1 MTETNPMHE
10 DKDRELVAL
19 CRKGDIDAFEILVRN
34 YQKKMFNMAFRITG
48 SMEDASEVVQDAFV
62 AAYRNLKRFEERSQF
77 STWIYAITVNTA
89 RNRLTQVRTRSRHE
103 IDSLDDPSSA
113 DEDMKK
119 FELAS
124 GDPSALDLL
133 GRKEQKQKVQE
144 CLNRLDQDFREVI
157 VLRDIQGFSYDEIS
171 AMLGI
176 AAGTVKSRIFRARE
190 SVKNC
195 LKKIMGDW

>member
-1 MTETNPMHE
+1 MHE

-62 AAYRNLKRFEERSQF
+62 SAYRNLKRFEERSQF

-89 RNRLTQVRTRSRHE
+89 RNRLTQARTRSRHE
-103 IDSLDDPSSA
+103 TDSLDDPSSA
-113 DEDMKK
+113 GEDMKK
-119 FELAS
+119 FEPAS
-124 GDPSALDLL
+124 GEPSALDLL
-133 GRKEQKQKVQE
+133 SRKEQQLKVQE
-144 CLNRLDQDFREVI
+144 CLNRLDHDFREVI
-157 VLRDIQGFSYDEIS
+157 VLRDVQGFSYDEIS
-171 AMLGI
+171 AILSI

-190 SVKNC
+190 SVKEC
-195 LKKIMGDW
+195 LKKMLGDW

>member
-1 MTETNPMHE
+1 MTDTNPRLE

-19 CRKGDIDAFEILVRN
+19 CRKGDTDAFEILVRN

-62 AAYRNLKRFEERSQF
+62 SAYQNLKRFEERSQF

-103 IDSLDDPSSA
+103 TASLDDPSSV

-119 FELAS
+119 FEPAS

-133 GRKEQKQKVQE
+133 SRKEQQQKVQE
-144 CLNRLDQDFREVI
+144 CLNRLEQDFREVI
-157 VLRDIQGFSYDEIS
+157 VMRDLQGFSYEEIS
-171 AMLGI
+171 AMLNI

-190 SVKNC
+190 SVKDC
-195 LKKIMGDW
+195 LKKILGDW